1 MGPDV
6 KSSNNRLVQLRNIH
20 ADLLRKMDALESLR
34 KRVQLEEKER
44 EIMIAAGIPWTKTHR
59 PRSSSDP
66 WLSSRTRTSTL
77 TMGPESL
84 VGFLTILIYWRGGAG
99 SEARCVIVP
108 LQLVEP
114 LFELGFFRSY
124 FLIEFKSH
132 CFMKFP

>member
-1 MGPDV
+1 MLHTAKPPPLV
-6 KSSNNRLVQLRNIH
+6 EFSHSNITP
-20 ADLLRKMDALESLR
+20 A
-34 KRVQLEEKER
+34 
-44 EIMIAAGIPWTKTHR
+44 
-59 PRSSSDP
+59 
-66 WLSSRTRTSTL
+66 
-77 TMGPESL
+77 MGPESL